1 VGRPAEERKNNM
13 DIYETILLNLGEIK
27 GDLGE
32 IKCKVAEISIL
43 VERIRRL
50 ELWQSWLKGG
60 WASLA
65 TAFILRSLFGH

>member
-1 VGRPAEERKNNM
+1 M

-43 VERIRRL
+43 VERVRRL
-50 ELWQSWLKGG
+50 EMWQSWLKGG
-60 WASLA
+60 WAALA
-65 TAFILRSLFGH
+65 TAFVLKSLIG